1 MDKNRFIRLFLISV
15 SLLVYYFYVFN
26 KPREENQPP
35 TAIPASETITPLS
48 AASQSNNLAST
59 PFAIALHGEEK
70 VFIVENELIKVFL
83 STKGGSI
90 KKVVLK
96 KYKDKNGQE
105 LVLLDDQSSTMGLVF
120 PHKDT
125 FIKTSLLHFQTQS
138 PSSSILKEA
147 EQTKIVFRL
156 AFTPSQYLE
165 QSFDFSGNSYQINYA
180 WRAVSME
187 PYLQKSNA
195 FFIWNMDMRQLESD
209 IKADVAKS
217 TINYYSSDQTFNNL
231 KENST
236 QIEKKKIETP
246 LKWVSIKQRFF
257 SSAIIAEESF
267 ASGDISLEPASS
279 GKDITK
285 TATLSL
291 ALSEKNKE
299 NGSGAFTFF
308 FGPNEY
314 KTLQKVT
321 KDFEQNLPLG
331 WVVVKWVNQGLI
343 IPLFSFLEKH
353 FSNYGLIIFLLV
365 IAIKLLLAPLSYKSF
380 ISMAKM
386 KAVKPELDKIKE
398 KYGNNLQKM
407 QAEQMAFYK
416 ELGINPLSGCVPL
429 LLQMPIL
436 LAMFQFFPNAIALR
450 KAPFLWAHDL
460 STYDSII
467 RLPFTIPIYGN
478 HISLF
483 TLLMVCSTI
492 LYTWSSNQ
500 GNATE
505 GPMKILSYI
514 MPITFMFVL
523 NSFPAGLSFYYCVS
537 NIATF
542 LQQTLT
548 KYFVNEESVK
558 EKLISRQKRVK
569 QNEKSSFQSRVVAA
583 MQANNKKKK

>member
-1 MDKNRFIRLFLISV
+1 MDKNKFIRLFLISV
-15 SLLVYYFYVFN
+15 SLLIYFYVFN
-26 KPREENQPP
+26 KPKEASQLPTSPP
-35 TAIPASETITPLS
+35 ITETSASLS
-48 AASQSNNLAST
+48 SASQSNNLAST
-59 PFAIALHGEEK
+59 PFATALNGEEK
-70 VFIVENELIKVFL
+70 IVVVENELIKVFL
-83 STKGGSI
+83 STKGGII

-96 KYKDKNGQE
+96 KYKDKDGQE
-105 LVLLDDQSSTMGLVF
+105 LILLDEQSSTMGLVF
-120 PHKDT
+120 PYKDSL
-125 FIKTSLLHFQTQS
+125 IKTSLLHFQTQA
-138 PSSSILKEA
+138 PSNYTLKET
-147 EQTKIVFRL
+147 EETKIVFRL
-156 AFTPSQYLE
+156 EFTPSQYLE
-165 QSFDFSGNSYQINYA
+165 QSFDFSGNSYQINYS
-180 WRAVSME
+180 WRAVGME
-187 PYLQKSNA
+187 PYLQKKTNA
-195 FFIWNMDMRQLESD
+195 FFLWNMDMKQLESD

-217 TINYYSSDQTFNNL
+217 TVNYYSSDQTFNSL

-257 SSAIIAEESF
+257 SSAIIAGESF
-267 ASGDISLEPASS
+267 SNGDISLQPASS
-279 GKDITK
+279 KETITK
-285 TATLSL
+285 TVTLSL
-291 ALSEKNKE
+291 ALSDKNKE
-299 NGSGAFTFF
+299 EGSGSFTFF

-314 KTLQKVT
+314 KILQKVT
-321 KDFEQNLPLG
+321 KGFEQNLPLG

-386 KAVKPELDKIKE
+386 KAVKPELDRIKE
-398 KYGNNLQKM
+398 KYGSNLQKM
-407 QAEQMAFYK
+407 QTEQMAFYK
-416 ELGINPLSGCVPL
+416 ELGINPLSGCVPI

-467 RLPFTIPIYGN
+467 KLPFTIPVYGS
-478 HISLF
+478 HVSLF
-483 TLLMVCSTI
+483 TLLMVFSTI

-500 GNATE
+500 SSATE

-514 MPITFMFVL
+514 MPLTFMFVL

-548 KYFVNEESVK
+548 KHFVNEESVK
-558 EKLISRQKRVK
+558 EKLIARQKK
-569 QNEKSSFQSRVVAA
+569 SNQNEKSSFQSRVAAA